1 MKSFMKNKG
10 KLSLALIVML
20 FCFVSCGKSA
30 DTTSSEGAMSTEIVS
45 ENTSEIVSEKITEVI
60 TTETVSSNDS
70 TEQPT
75 EQQTSEEE
83 KMNRSAKLLY
93 QGHASIRIQTPEGK
107 TIYIDPFFG
116 TGYDVPADLI
126 LLTHGH
132 YDHTQT
138 KLITKKTD
146 DCRTISWKEA
156 NVSGEYQ
163 SFDLGYVKVDAVE
176 AGYNKNHD
184 KKECVG
190 YILTFTNGATVYLS
204 GDTSTTPEM
213 SELADRHL
221 DYAFICCDGV
231 YNMDVSEAS
240 ECARTIGAKHT
251 IPYHMV
257 PSDNPDGFDMSVAE
271 SFDAAGRIILRPGE
285 ELVLE
290 KEAAEEPDEM
300 TPTATL
306 VVNVGDRTFSVSLEN
321 NSSADAFFEKL
332 KTGNVKIEMNDY
344 GNFEKVGDLPWS
356 LPTNDTNITTNPGDL
371 ILYQGNKITIYYDE
385 NTWDFTKL
393 GTLNASEE
401 EIREAFGGVENI
413 TVDFYLE
420 WTE

>member
-1 MKSFMKNKG
+1 MKYIFKDYKG
-10 KLSLALIVML
+10 KLSLALIIML
-20 FCFVSCGKSA
+20 FCFVSCGNSS
-30 DTTSSEGAMSTEIVS
+30 DTTSSSVISESTAATSTE
-45 ENTSEIVSEKITEVI
+45 TVSEKK
-60 TTETVSSNDS
+60 TETVSSENS
-70 TEQPT
+70 TDQPTELPTESTT
-75 EQQTSEEE
+75 EQQTSEG
-83 KMNRSAKLLY
+83 KTMTTPSKLLY

-138 KLITKKTD
+138 NLITTKTD

-156 NVSGEYQ
+156 LISGAYQ
-163 SFDLGYVKVDAVE
+163 SFDLGYVKVEAVE

-184 KKECVG
+184 KSECVG
-190 YILTFTNGATVYLS
+190 YILTFSNGATVYLS
-204 GDTSTTPEM
+204 GDTSTAPGM

-257 PSDNPDGFDMSVAE
+257 PSDNPDGFDMIVAE
-271 SFDAAGRIILRPGE
+271 KLDVSGRIILRPGE
-285 ELVLE
+285 ELALE
-290 KEAAEEPDEM
+290 KEEKPYDM
-300 TPTATL
+300 DPTATL
-306 VVNVGDRTFSVSLEN
+306 VVSVGKRTFSISLEN
-321 NSSADAFFEKL
+321 NSSAEAFYEKL
-332 KTGNVKIEMNDY
+332 KTVNVKLEMKDY

-356 LPTNDTNITTNPGDL
+356 LPTNDTSITTKPGDL
-371 ILYQGNKITIYYDE
+371 ILYQGNKITVYYDE

-393 GTLNASEE
+393 GTLNATEE
-401 EIREAFGGVENI
+401 EIREVFGGEESVI
-413 TVDFYLE
+413 ADFYLE